1 MLHDHNMAQ
10 NEINNWP
17 KIMVSWDVKP
27 QSLVDC
33 LLWNG
38 GTYLQLH
45 CITYQKTLNLC
56 VAICVCTTAEG
67 LECSVQFNS
76 IQSII
81 LPSDT

>member
-1 MLHDHNMAQ
+1 MLHSHNMAQ

-17 KIMVSWDVKP
+17 KIVVSWDVMP

-45 CITYQKTLNLC
+45 CST
-56 VAICVCTTAEG
+56 
-67 LECSVQFNS
+67 
-76 IQSII
+76 
-81 LPSDT
+81 